1 MSSDPF
7 GRGGGIGRSAAG
19 RLRPVP
25 DLRSS
30 AEAADTLSASL
41 HLSGPFASLG
51 RVVQSSL
58 MRSDADEGLEALY
71 RDLAP
76 RIWRALVA
84 YTGAPEVASDALNEA
99 FAQALARGSEIAA
112 PERWLWTTT
121 FRIAAGDLK
130 ERRRFSPPQ
139 DAPAPHAPEDTTE
152 LLDALRHLPPKQ
164 RAALVLHYYG
174 GYKTREIAGILG
186 SSAATVRVH
195 LSAGRKRLRELLEAE
210 DD

>member
-1 MSSDPF
+1 
-7 GRGGGIGRSAAG
+7 
-19 RLRPVP
+19 
-25 DLRSS
+25 
-30 AEAADTLSASL
+30 
-41 HLSGPFASLG
+41 
-51 RVVQSSL
+51 

-71 RDLAP
+71 RELAP

-99 FAQALARGSEIAA
+99 FAQALGRGSEIAA
-112 PERWLWTTT
+112 PERWLWATS

-130 ERRRFSPPQ
+130 ERRRFSPPVDVPGPQ
-139 DAPAPHAPEDTTE
+139 AAEDTAA
-152 LLDALRHLPPKQ
+152 LLDALRELPPKQ

-195 LSAGRKRLRELLEAE
+195 LSAGRKRLRQLLET
-210 DD
+210 DDD